1 MLGRL
6 QKLFAKQ
13 DSRDRVH
20 PKLHGL
26 CWLMVAV
33 LTSVALSACMPRA
46 SAETPEDPVSPVPSQ
61 DTVTVDLFFADDQA
75 MEVLPERREVEVP
88 ADPSQRPPIEELVV
102 TELLKG
108 PTDPLLKRTLPA
120 EAKLISVQVTDG
132 LALVNFSKEF
142 VSKHPGGS
150 TGEIMTILSLVS
162 SLTCL
167 PNIDRVQILVEGQRI
182 DTIAGHAIVSGELAR
197 EIRLGDFFV
206 SEERAQALQERVNA
220 GEGTWRKDPLEVA
233 RREAPARGLLPNLDY
248 KLGRSRQGY
257 QIVEVEYEDNVYVIR
272 LCQPQI
278 KGEEGIWVID
288 SISLL
293 DE

>member
-6 QKLFAKQ
+6 WKLSVNQ
-13 DSRDRVH
+13 DSHHRMRR
-20 PKLHGL
+20 KLTGL
-26 CWLMVAV
+26 CWIMIAI

-46 SAETPEDPVSPVPSQ
+46 SAETPEEPISPVPSQ
-61 DTVTVDLFFADDQA
+61 DTVTVDLYFADDQA

-88 ADPSQRPPIEELVV
+88 ADPAQRPPVEELVV
-102 TELLKG
+102 SELLKG
-108 PTDPLLKRTLPA
+108 PTDTLLKRTLPA

-150 TGEIMTILSLVS
+150 TGEIMTILSLVN

-182 DTIAGHAIVSGELAR
+182 DTIAGHATVRDELAR
-197 EIRLGDFFV
+197 KVRVGDFFV
-206 SEERAQALQERVNA
+206 SEDRAKALQERVNA
-220 GEGTWRKDPLEVA
+220 GEETWRKDPLEVA
-233 RREAPARGLLPNLDY
+233 RRESPARGLQPNLDY
-248 KLGRSRQGY
+248 KLSRSKQGY
-257 QIVEVEYEDNVYVIR
+257 QLVEVEYEDNVYVIS
-272 LCQPQI
+272 LYQPEI
-278 KGEEGIWVID
+278 KGEEGVWVID

-293 DE
+293 DK

>member
-1 MLGRL
+1 M
-6 QKLFAKQ
+6 
-13 DSRDRVH
+13 
-20 PKLHGL
+20 
-26 CWLMVAV
+26 
-33 LTSVALSACMPRA
+33 
-46 SAETPEDPVSPVPSQ
+46 
-61 DTVTVDLFFADDQA
+61 
-75 MEVLPERREVEVP
+75 EVP

-150 TGEIMTILSLVS
+150 TGEIMTILSLVN

-182 DTIAGHAIVSGELAR
+182 DTIAGHATVSDELAR
-197 EIRLGDFFV
+197 KVRVGDFFV

-220 GEGTWRKDPLEVA
+220 GEETWRKDPLEVA
-233 RREAPARGLLPNLDY
+233 RRESPARGLQPNLDY
-248 KLGRSRQGY
+248 KLSRSKQGY
-257 QIVEVEYEDNVYVIR
+257 QLVEVEYEDNVYVIS
-272 LCQPQI
+272 LYQPEI
-278 KGEEGIWVID
+278 KGEEGVWVID

-293 DE
+293 DK

>member
-1 MLGRL
+1 M
-6 QKLFAKQ
+6 Q
-13 DSRDRVH
+13 
-20 PKLHGL
+20 
-26 CWLMVAV
+26 
-33 LTSVALSACMPRA
+33 
-46 SAETPEDPVSPVPSQ
+46 
-61 DTVTVDLFFADDQA
+61 
-75 MEVLPERREVEVP
+75 
-88 ADPSQRPPIEELVV
+88 I
-102 TELLKG
+102 
-108 PTDPLLKRTLPA
+108 PLLKRTLPS
-120 EAKLISVQVTDG
+120 EAKLISIQVTDG

-142 VSKHPGGS
+142 VTKHPGGS

-220 GEGTWRKDPLEVA
+220 GEGTWRKDPLEV
-233 RREAPARGLLPNLDY
+233 
-248 KLGRSRQGY
+248 GY
-257 QIVEVEYEDNVYVIR
+257 QIVEVEYEDNVYVIS